1 MHEPVPKRVPTRTSA
16 AIFRTKAALLQIRRA
31 IQNWRQSIHR
41 HPLASKQHSAQTLA
55 ESITALW
62 TDPTPSEIW
71 YQRGKIQNLRI
82 AASRLNCCV
91 IPAGEVFSFWQQVGR
106 ASARRGFVR
115 GRMLQ
120 EGCMIPAIGGGLC
133 QLSNALYQ
141 VALDAGCEI
150 IERHP
155 HSRVVSGSA
164 TEARRDATVAWNYI
178 DLRFR
183 SREPMQLCVK
193 LSAEN
198 LTVALLAASHENHK
212 TRSVPKQGPARLET
226 LPILNDH
233 ACESCGQV
241 SCFRSEHRVFHIAN
255 SPVAA
260 YLLDVAW
267 PEFHRYVE
275 ANHKPT
281 DALAIPIDGIRWNRP
296 QYAWPTEDI
305 AALHT
310 ATFTTLVR
318 ALQSRRLGTQGA
330 QRQRALLDGAHA
342 LAKNFARTLRPNVDE
357 VCVSQSLLP
366 FLWNMGVLG
375 GRHVRVLGYQ
385 LPASAIQAEL
395 DRAASAHP
403 ESTTLSDFR
412 ADAWFIESEDEA
424 FANAEQIITPHA
436 ALAALFPSRSML
448 VDWKFPPAAPA
459 SPSIHANDSPTI
471 LFPGATLGR
480 KGAYEVREAL
490 RGLDAK
496 IILGGKLLEGESF
509 WAGFETSALDGHMGF
524 EGIDVVV
531 QPAVVCSR
539 PVDLLRALAAGV
551 PVITTPNSGLHRNC
565 GAHFV
570 SALDAPT
577 LRSAIL
583 NQITARPH

>member
-1 MHEPVPKRVPTRTSA
+1 ME
-16 AIFRTKAALLQIRRA
+16 L
-31 IQNWRQSIHR
+31 
-41 HPLASKQHSAQTLA
+41 SAQTLA
-55 ESITALW
+55 ESTTPVW

-82 AASRLNCCV
+82 AASRLHLCM
-91 IPAGEVFSFWQQVGR
+91 IPAGEVFSFWLQVGR
-106 ASARRGFVR
+106 ASARRGFVP

-120 EGCMIPAIGGGLC
+120 EGCMIPATGGGLC

-141 VALDAGCEI
+141 VAVDAGCEI

-155 HSRVVSGSA
+155 HSRVVPGSA

-183 SREPMQLCVK
+183 PSQPMQLRVK
-193 LSAEN
+193 LNAESLN
-198 LTVALLAASHENHK
+198 VALLTASPENHK
-212 TRSVPKQGPARLET
+212 SSPVPKPKPARLET

-241 SCFRSEHRVFHIAN
+241 SCFRSDHRVFHIAH

-260 YLLDVAW
+260 YLLDLAW
-267 PEFHRYVE
+267 PEFHLYLE

-296 QYAWPTEDI
+296 QYAWPTEDF

-310 ATFTTLVR
+310 AAFATLVR
-318 ALQSRRLGTQGA
+318 AWRSRRLAAQGA
-330 QRQRALLDGAHA
+330 QRQRALLEGAQA
-342 LAKNFARTLRPNVDE
+342 LAKNFAKTLQPNVDD

-366 FLWNMGVLG
+366 FLWSMGVLG
-375 GRHVRVLGYQ
+375 GRRVRILGYQ

-395 DRAASAHP
+395 DRAATAHP
-403 ESTTLSDFR
+403 ESITLSDFR
-412 ADAWFIESEDEA
+412 AEAWFIESEDEA

-436 ALAALFPSRSML
+436 ALAALFSSRAL
-448 VDWKFPPAAPA
+448 LLDWKLPGAPPP
-459 SPSIHANDSPTI
+459 SPQTLPQNPPTI
-471 LFPGATLGR
+471 LFPSATLGR
-480 KGAYEVREAL
+480 KGAFELREAL
-490 RGLDAK
+490 RGLDVR
-496 IILGGKLLEGESF
+496 ILLGGKLLEGEHF
-509 WAGFETSALDGHMGF
+509 WAGFETRAPHGGQGF
-524 EGIDVVV
+524 DGIDLVV
-531 QPAVVCSR
+531 QPTVVGSR

-570 SALDAPT
+570 PALDAPA

-583 NQITARPH
+583 NQISNSRRIPARRALHPPPA

>member
-1 MHEPVPKRVPTRTSA
+1 MHQPAPERVPTRTSA
-16 AIFRTKAALLQIRRA
+16 AIFRAKATLLQIQRA
-31 IQNWRQSIHR
+31 IQNWRQFIHR
-41 HPLASKQHSAQTLA
+41 HPQVENELSAMMFA
-55 ESITALW
+55 ESATPLW

-82 AASRLNCCV
+82 AAARLHLCV
-91 IPAGEVFSFWQQVGR
+91 IPAGAVFSFWQQVGR
-106 ASARRGFVR
+106 PSATKGFVP

-141 VALDAGCEI
+141 VATDAGCEI

-155 HSRVVSGSA
+155 HSRVVPGSA

-183 SREPMQLCVK
+183 SSQPLQLRVR
-193 LSAEN
+193 LNSES
-198 LTVALLAASHENHK
+198 LTVALFAASQQNDNGI
-212 TRSVPKQGPARLET
+212 SVPKPKPARLAT

-241 SCFRSEHRVFHIAN
+241 SCFRSEHRVFQIAK

-267 PEFHRYVE
+267 PEFQLYVE

-281 DALAIPIDGIRWNRP
+281 DHLAIPIDGVRGNRR
-296 QYAWPTEDI
+296 QYGWPTQGFS
-305 AALHT
+305 ALHS
-310 ATFTTLVR
+310 AKLTTLVR
-318 ALQSRRLGTQGA
+318 AWRTRRVAAQGA
-330 QRQRALLDGAHA
+330 QRQRVLLKGAQA
-342 LAKNFARTLRPNVDE
+342 LAKNFAKTLRPNVDE
-357 VCVSQSLLP
+357 VCVSQSMLP

-375 GRHVRVLGYQ
+375 GRRVRVLGYQ
-385 LPASAIQAEL
+385 LPASAIQTDL
-395 DRAASAHP
+395 DRAAAAHP
-403 ESTTLSDFR
+403 ESTTLRDFR
-412 ADAWFIESEDEA
+412 ADVWFIESEDEA

-436 ALAALFPSRSML
+436 ALAALFPSRSLL
-448 VDWKFPPAAPA
+448 VDWKLPPAAPA
-459 SPSIHANDSPTI
+459 PPSIYANDSPTI

-490 RGLDAK
+490 RGLDVR
-496 IILGGKLLEGESF
+496 ILLGGRPLEGEHF
-509 WAGFETSALDGHMGF
+509 WAGFDTGDFQGGLGF
-524 EGIDVVV
+524 EGIDIVL
-531 QPAVVCSR
+531 QPAIVGSR

-551 PVITTPNSGLHRNC
+551 PVITTPNSGLHGNC
-565 GAHFV
+565 GAHFIP
-570 SALDAPT
+570 ALDAPA
-577 LRSAIL
+577 LRTAIL
-583 NQITARPH
+583 NQIPAKPH